1 MKNKPYWEK
10 VLSEDYS
17 LDTSVPAN
25 SRFEVIRELE
35 AEIFRKLL
43 PVFIMMKISREDS
56 SIEEKLEFL
65 ADNLSKEDSQLG
77 LIYKFGI
84 LLSEGRIQNPE
95 TISLEE
101 FRKYLPLNKS
111 LFSKTISSVYK
122 ILKDFF
128 DSFKKKTFDAAD
140 SLAKN
145 LVSSIRS
152 ISNNLFEIGIVD
164 GILKGRNPEDVKVI
178 KITWPG
184 ACKYCIREYTNF
196 DGTPK
201 VFTMRQLLDNGN
213 DLYRRPEEY
222 KPVIG
227 CLHFNCRC
235 TLLEVVSEETA
246 YEQYLMALTDY
257 NEAVLLNNLENQDG
271 KLEV

>member
-1 MKNKPYWEK
+1 MKNNYWEK

-25 SRFEVIRELE
+25 SRFLVVRQLE

-43 PVFIMMKISREDS
+43 PVFIMMKVSEDDS
-56 SIEEKLEFL
+56 KIEDRLEYL
-65 ADNLSKEDSQLG
+65 ARSLAKEDSQLG
-77 LIYKFGI
+77 LIYKFGY
-84 LLSEGRIQNPE
+84 LMADGRILNPE
-95 TISLEE
+95 TITLDE
-101 FRKYLPLNKS
+101 FRKQFTSLNKS
-111 LFSKTISSVYK
+111 LFSNTISSIYK
-122 ILKDFF
+122 ILRDFF
-128 DSFKKKTFDAAD
+128 DSFKEKTFDAANT
-140 SLAKN
+140 LAKN
-145 LVSSIRS
+145 LVSSVRS

-184 ACKYCIREYTNF
+184 ACKYCIREYMNF

-201 VFTMRQLLDNGN
+201 VFTMKQLLDNGN
-213 DLYRRPEEY
+213 DLYRRPEDY

-246 YEQYLMALTDY
+246 YEQYLTALTGY
-257 NEAVLLNNLENQDG
+257 NEAVLLN
-271 KLEV
+271 KLEQDE

>member
-1 MKNKPYWEK
+1 MKNKNYWEK

-43 PVFIMMKISREDS
+43 PVFIMMKVSKDDS
-56 SIEEKLEFL
+56 KIEERLEFL
-65 ADNLSKEDSQLG
+65 ASELSKEDSQLG
-77 LIYKFGI
+77 LIYKFGV
-84 LLSEGRIQNPE
+84 LLSEGKIMNPE
-95 TISLEE
+95 TLSLKE
-101 FRKYLPLNKS
+101 FRKNLPLNKS
-111 LFSKTISSVYK
+111 LFSKTISSIYS
-122 ILKDFF
+122 ILSDFF
-128 DSFKKKTFDAAD
+128 DSFKEKSFDAAN

-152 ISNNLFEIGIVD
+152 ISNNLFETGIVN
-164 GILKGRNPEDVKVI
+164 GILKDRNPEDVKVI

-184 ACKYCIREYTNF
+184 ACKYCIEQYTNF

-201 VFTMRQLLDNGN
+201 VFTMKELLDNGN
-213 DLYRRPEEY
+213 DLYRKPADY

-246 YEQYLMALTDY
+246 YEQYLLALSSY
-257 NEAVLLNNLENQDG
+257 NEAVLLNKIEENGELEI
-271 KLEV
+271 